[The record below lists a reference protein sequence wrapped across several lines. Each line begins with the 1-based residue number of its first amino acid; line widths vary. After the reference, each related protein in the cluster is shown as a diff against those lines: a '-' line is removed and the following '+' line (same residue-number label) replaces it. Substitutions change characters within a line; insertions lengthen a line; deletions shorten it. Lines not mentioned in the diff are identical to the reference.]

1 MERQSYL
8 ERDRDS
14 IRTDFAPQAENVM
27 LVRGSCLCRAVGYE
41 ARLPFAK
48 FVNCHCSRCRKA
60 SGSAFAANAYVLPD
74 AFRWTRGE
82 NVVVRYD
89 LPEAR
94 SFASS
99 FCGKCGSP
107 VPHGTRSGREIIIP
121 AGSLDDDPRANPSTN
136 VHWSSRAGWSPRFS
150 ELPTHTCH
158 RDPSPSQSSRRRSH
172 HFMCGAGR

>member
-1 MERQSYL
+1 
-8 ERDRDS
+8 
-14 IRTDFAPQAENVM
+14 M
-27 LVRGSCLCRAVGYE
+27 LVGGSCLCGAVGYE
-41 ARLPFAK
+41 ARLPFAR

-82 NVVVRYD
+82 SVVVRYD

-99 FCGKCGSP
+99 FCGRCGSP

-121 AGSLDDDPRANPSTN
+121 AGSLDDDPGASPATN
-136 VHWSSRAGWSPRFS
+136 VHWSSRAGWSLKYG
-150 ELPTHTCH
+150 ELPTE
-158 RDPSPSQSSRRRSH
+158 D
-172 HFMCGAGR
+172 

>member
-1 MERQSYL
+1 
-8 ERDRDS
+8 
-14 IRTDFAPQAENVM
+14 M

-82 NVVVRYD
+82 SLVIRYD

-94 SFASS
+94 SFASA
-99 FCGKCGSP
+99 FCGSCGSP
-107 VPHGTRSGREIIIP
+107 VPHSTRSGREIVIP
-121 AGSLDDDPRANPSTN
+121 AGSLDDDPSVKPSTN
-136 VHWSSRAGWSPRFS
+136 VHWSSRASWSLQSS
-150 ELPTHTCH
+150 ELPTL
-158 RDPSPSQSSRRRSH
+158 D
-172 HFMCGAGR
+172 